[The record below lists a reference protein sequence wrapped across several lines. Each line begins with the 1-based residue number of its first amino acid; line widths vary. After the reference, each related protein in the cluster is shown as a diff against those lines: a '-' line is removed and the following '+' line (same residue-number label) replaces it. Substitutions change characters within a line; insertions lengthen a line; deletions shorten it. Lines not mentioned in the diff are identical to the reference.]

1 MKMFVTSKFGKV
13 NGELA
18 KKIFEARSVTL
29 LSKKQFSQK
38 DVNVDEFF
46 KFYNES
52 GQCEDRYKPLKDR
65 DYDRFLSTRASRREP
80 SLTRQMTSLA
90 YKVGKDMI
98 SLAEGMPNEQV
109 FPYKRLALDTRFSSL
124 VLEGKELAAALQYLP
139 SQGLPALLSELRKFQ
154 SEAHRPPELPRDIL
168 VTNGS
173 QHGIYQCVEL
183 LLEPGDPVLTSE
195 FAYTGFHGALRPYQP
210 EILGIPE
217 DKDGMLPETLDSVL
231 ADRLRRGLKMP
242 KMLYITPTGSNPTG
256 TVLPEDRRRRI
267 YELACK
273 YDFLIVE
280 DDPYIFLNY
289 SDHNVPSFLSMD
301 TCGRVLRL
309 DSVSK
314 VVSAGLRGAW
324 ITAPKPLLERLEL
337 HSQVELLHSCT
348 LSQAILLELVKNRK
362 SFASH
367 LTFARDFYKQRRDAL
382 HTALKPLERL
392 APFEYP
398 TAGLYF
404 WLRVNGVDDVYNM
417 VFHTAFERGL
427 MLVPGQAF
435 LYDTSAPCPYL
446 RLTFS
451 KIRLED
457 MDAAVSTLADVI
469 RYEQQRA
476 EQKQKRVATEG

>member
-1 MKMFVTSKFGKV
+1 MFVTSKLGKV

-18 KKIFEARSVTL
+18 KRLYEARSVTL
-29 LSKKQFSQK
+29 LLKKQFSQK

-46 KFYNES
+46 KFYSEN
-52 GQCEDRYKPLKDR
+52 GHHDDRYKPLNER
-65 DYDRFLSTRASRREP
+65 DYGRFLSTRASRREP
-80 SLTRQMTSLA
+80 ALTRQITSLA
-90 YKVGKDMI
+90 YKVGKEMI

-109 FPYKRLALDTRFSSL
+109 FPFTKLALDTRYSSL
-124 VLEGKELAAALQYLP
+124 VLEGKELAAALQYVP
-139 SQGLPALLSELRKFQ
+139 SQGLPALLSELRQFQ

-168 VTNGS
+168 VTNGG

-183 LLEPGDPVLTSE
+183 LVEPGDPVITSE
-195 FAYTGFHGALRPYQP
+195 YAYTGIHVALKPYQP

-217 DKDGMLPETLDSVL
+217 DEDGILPETLDSVL
-231 ADRLRRGLKMP
+231 GDRLRRGLKMP
-242 KMLYITPTGSNPTG
+242 KMMYIIPTGSNPTG
-256 TVLPEDRRRRI
+256 TVLPEDRRRQI

-280 DDPYIFLNY
+280 DDPYMFLNY
-289 SDHNVPSFLSMD
+289 TDRHIPSFLSLD

-337 HSQVELLHSCT
+337 HTQAELLHSCT
-348 LSQAILLELVKNRK
+348 LAQAILYELVRCRK
-362 SFASH
+362 SLASH
-367 LTFARDFYKQRRDAL
+367 LTNARDFYKRRRDAL
-382 HTALKPLERL
+382 HSALTPLERL
-392 APFEYP
+392 APFSLP
-398 TAGLYF
+398 HAGLFF

-417 VFHTAFERGL
+417 VFHTAFQRGL

-435 LYDTSAPCPYL
+435 LYDSSAPCPYL

-457 MDAAVSTLADVI
+457 MDAAVSTLGDII
-469 RYEQQRA
+469 RYEQQRPV
-476 EQKQKRVATEG
+476 QKPKRLATEV